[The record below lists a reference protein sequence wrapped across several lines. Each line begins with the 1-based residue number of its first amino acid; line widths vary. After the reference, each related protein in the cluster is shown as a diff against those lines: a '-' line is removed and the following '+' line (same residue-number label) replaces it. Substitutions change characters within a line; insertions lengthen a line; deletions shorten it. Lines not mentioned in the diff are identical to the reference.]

1 MDQHTDSHGKGTSLV
16 LKAGAKRRKGGKAR
30 AVLDRAPSRVGWR
43 STDDEEIELRRWRGR
58 TEITGIEALE
68 PKQPYFGTF
77 RVQSGSGSF
86 YDVEIRDLDGFGN
99 SCGCIDHRANG
110 LGTCK
115 HIEGVLA
122 ALQQRGVRKFREAAA
137 RGSQRF
143 EVFLDR
149 RGTPKPVVMSPAGGR
164 RGADVVNEWLE
175 SFLAADG
182 TLTSDPA
189 LVEALMSA
197 WHFPPAAVRNRLRPS
212 RHFSPWL
219 D

>member
-1 MDQHTDSHGKGTSLV
+1 MGQHSDSHTKGTALV
-16 LKAGAKRRKGGKAR
+16 VNAGAKRRKGGKAR

-68 PKQPYFGTF
+68 TKQPFFGTF

-86 YDVEIRDLDGFGN
+86 YDVEIRDLEGFGN

-115 HIEGVLA
+115 HVEGVLD
-122 ALQQRGVRKFREAAA
+122 ALQQRGVKKFREAAELGCD
-137 RGSQRF
+137 RV

-149 RGTPKPVVMSPAGGR
+149 RGAPKPTLMCPAKGR
-164 RGADVVNEWLE
+164 RNESVQAWFDPFLE
-175 SFLAADG
+175 TDG
-182 TLTSDPA
+182 TLSTDPTP
-189 LVEALMSA
+189 VE
-197 WHFPPAAVRNRLRPS
+197 
-212 RHFSPWL
+212 
-219 D
+219 